1 MFGGLSRQFA
11 VGRDDTTPRTLLVP
25 PECATLSGIT
35 IGGDGCPTNA
45 KLFGHILAKVA
56 NEWLPESDGDSVQVA
71 LSSTC
76 LQHAVALCKSH
87 IASQLDINV
96 PVFCIAKQFALSGHS
111 QAAEAAAFHFVDS
124 RLEWIKAP
132 YVFICVFS
140 FLCLHYQNVCQA
152 SEQPDWRPNDDHV
165 KHAKD
170 VIKLCSANRHFN
182 RRRRRGRRGHQPRQF
197 RNEVGEPEAEG
208 EEVDSDAARSQWLQH
223 CEELAAECHFG
234 MFTFVPTV

>member
-25 PECATLSGIT
+25 PECATLSGIA

-56 NEWLPESDGDSVQVA
+56 SEFLPEGDSVQVA

-111 QAAEAAAFHFVDS
+111 QAAETAAFHFIDA
-124 RLEWIKAP
+124 RLDWIKA
-132 YVFICVFS
+132 IFS
-140 FLCLHYQNVCQA
+140 FFVFTTKMF
-152 SEQPDWRPNDDHV
+152 V
-165 KHAKD
+165 KLSG
-170 VIKLCSANRHFN
+170 VR
-182 RRRRRGRRGHQPRQF
+182 
-197 RNEVGEPEAEG
+197 
-208 EEVDSDAARSQWLQH
+208 AAR
-223 CEELAAECHFG
+223 LAAERRPRQARQRCDQAVQHEPALQPPQAPG
-234 MFTFVPTV
+234 APGPPATPISE

>member
-11 VGRDDTTPRTLLVP
+11 VGRDDTTPRTLLVT

-124 RLEWIKAP
+124 RLEWIKSLC
-132 YVFICVFS
+132 FHFCVLFS
-140 FLCLHYQNVCQA
+140 LFALPTCLSGV
-152 SEQPDWRPNDDHV
+152 R
-165 KHAKD
+165 
-170 VIKLCSANRHFN
+170 
-182 RRRRRGRRGHQPRQF
+182 
-197 RNEVGEPEAEG
+197 
-208 EEVDSDAARSQWLQH
+208 AAR
-223 CEELAAECHFG
+223 LAAERRPRQARQRCDQVVQREPALQPPQAPG
-234 MFTFVPTV
+234 APGPPATPISE